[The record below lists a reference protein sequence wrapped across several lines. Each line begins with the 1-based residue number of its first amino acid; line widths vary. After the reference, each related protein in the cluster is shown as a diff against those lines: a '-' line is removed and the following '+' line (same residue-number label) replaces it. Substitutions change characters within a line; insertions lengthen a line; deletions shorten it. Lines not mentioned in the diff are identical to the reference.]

1 MSIVIEMNHVTKTY
15 HRKIKNGKGIFKNS
29 TFEAKEAIK
38 DISFQIKEGELV
50 GLVGLNGAGKSTLIK
65 SMLGI
70 LSPDCGEAKIFGQDS
85 FRFRKK
91 NAVYIGANFG
101 QKSSLVWDLPFK
113 YSLELNKKIYQVSDE
128 RYEEILEELEQFL
141 QIGEL
146 LNVPVRTMSLGQ
158 RMKCE
163 FAAIT
168 LHSPRL
174 LILDETTIGLD
185 IVIKKNIEEYLKHR
199 TMSLGQRMKCEF
211 AAITLHSPR
220 LLILDETTIGLDIVI
235 KKNIEEYL
243 KHINAARNV
252 TILFSSHDLAE
263 LERICDRIMII
274 NSGEIILDD
283 QVRNISD
290 LSRYSYMEI
299 KFAEEFDGNM
309 EIVPGLQII
318 EYLEDGLKIRI
329 DKQVLSEKEAMTEL
343 IDKMP
348 VENISIEK
356 QSLEDFIYNL
366 VQK

>member
-15 HRKIKNGKGIFKNS
+15 HRKIKKGKGIFKNS

-185 IVIKKNIEEYLKHR
+185 IVIKKNIEEYLKH
-199 TMSLGQRMKCEF
+199 
-211 AAITLHSPR
+211 
-220 LLILDETTIGLDIVI
+220 
-235 KKNIEEYL
+235 
-243 KHINAARNV
+243 INAARNV

>member
-185 IVIKKNIEEYLKHR
+185 IVIKKNIEEYLKH
-199 TMSLGQRMKCEF
+199 
-211 AAITLHSPR
+211 
-220 LLILDETTIGLDIVI
+220 
-235 KKNIEEYL
+235 
-243 KHINAARNV
+243 INAARNV

-348 VENISIEK
+348 VENISIENRVWK
-356 QSLEDFIYNL
+356 ILFTILYKNKYERGEECVALTEKSCTRRRTMKNILH
-366 VQK
+366 

>member
-185 IVIKKNIEEYLKHR
+185 IVIKKNIEEYLKH
-199 TMSLGQRMKCEF
+199 
-211 AAITLHSPR
+211 
-220 LLILDETTIGLDIVI
+220 
-235 KKNIEEYL
+235 
-243 KHINAARNV
+243 INAARNV

-329 DKQVLSEKEAMTEL
+329 DKQVLSEKEVMTEL
-343 IDKMP
+343 IDKMS

>member
-50 GLVGLNGAGKSTLIK
+50 GLVGVNGAGKSTLIK

-146 LNVPVRTMSLGQ
+146 LNVPV
-158 RMKCE
+158 
-163 FAAIT
+163 
-168 LHSPRL
+168 
-174 LILDETTIGLD
+174 
-185 IVIKKNIEEYLKHR
+185 R

-343 IDKMP
+343 IDKMS

>member
-1 MSIVIEMNHVTKTY
+1 MSIVIEMKHVTKTY

-185 IVIKKNIEEYLKHR
+185 IVIKKNIEEYLKH
-199 TMSLGQRMKCEF
+199 
-211 AAITLHSPR
+211 
-220 LLILDETTIGLDIVI
+220 
-235 KKNIEEYL
+235 
-243 KHINAARNV
+243 INAARNV

>member
-70 LSPDCGEAKIFGQDS
+70 LSLDCGEAKIFGQDS

-146 LNVPVRTMSLGQ
+146 LNVPV
-158 RMKCE
+158 
-163 FAAIT
+163 
-168 LHSPRL
+168 
-174 LILDETTIGLD
+174 
-185 IVIKKNIEEYLKHR
+185 R

>member
-185 IVIKKNIEEYLKHR
+185 IVIKKNIEEYLKH
-199 TMSLGQRMKCEF
+199 
-211 AAITLHSPR
+211 
-220 LLILDETTIGLDIVI
+220 
-235 KKNIEEYL
+235 
-243 KHINAARNV
+243 INAARNV

-343 IDKMP
+343 IDKMQ

>member
-1 MSIVIEMNHVTKTY
+1 MEEHMSIVIEMNHVTKTY

-185 IVIKKNIEEYLKHR
+185 IVIKKNIEEYLKH
-199 TMSLGQRMKCEF
+199 
-211 AAITLHSPR
+211 
-220 LLILDETTIGLDIVI
+220 
-235 KKNIEEYL
+235 
-243 KHINAARNV
+243 INAARNV

-343 IDKMP
+343 IDKMS

>member
-185 IVIKKNIEEYLKHR
+185 IVIKKNIEEYLKH
-199 TMSLGQRMKCEF
+199 
-211 AAITLHSPR
+211 
-220 LLILDETTIGLDIVI
+220 
-235 KKNIEEYL
+235 
-243 KHINAARNV
+243 INAARNV

-274 NSGEIILDD
+274 NGGEIILDD

>member
-185 IVIKKNIEEYLKHR
+185 IVIKKNIEEYLKH
-199 TMSLGQRMKCEF
+199 
-211 AAITLHSPR
+211 
-220 LLILDETTIGLDIVI
+220 
-235 KKNIEEYL
+235 
-243 KHINAARNV
+243 INAARNV

-274 NSGEIILDD
+274 HSGEIILDD

>member
-1 MSIVIEMNHVTKTY
+1 MEEHMSIVIEMNHVTKTY

-185 IVIKKNIEEYLKHR
+185 IVIKKNIEEYLKH
-199 TMSLGQRMKCEF
+199 
-211 AAITLHSPR
+211 
-220 LLILDETTIGLDIVI
+220 
-235 KKNIEEYL
+235 
-243 KHINAARNV
+243 INAARNV

-290 LSRYSYMEI
+290 LSRYNYMEI